1 MDYIRIKTT
10 RLQDY
15 KTTSIEVTELVEVP
29 IAHSSQLTVEDIKN
43 LLKDWIKLYPNSF
56 APDVEFKIY
65 QLEDGDIIIRLHED
79 LSSMAVALLVL
90 YFETT
95 VNSQQTASATQQLS
109 DIEAYITIDDTEVLL
124 KQNEGKRA
132 MIFCSQQ
139 DNKTTRQQG
148 SAAELVEATTIKDQN
163 TTAVRFLLEDNYVLD
178 YSFEKRPQPVKDSN
192 MTFEETE
199 FSLPEEYESVRVGDV
214 VKKKIDEIL
223 EDEGLTPKKMLMYI
237 LCAAIGLSIG
247 FLIVYFMGK

>member
-1 MDYIRIKTT
+1 MDYIRISSQ
-10 RLQDY
+10 RSAVSGQCMVA
-15 KTTSIEVTELVEVP
+15 EPVEVLT
-29 IAHSSQLTVEDIKN
+29 AHSSQLTAKEVKD

-90 YFETT
+90 YFNSMRQQDNKTT
-95 VNSQQTASATQQLS
+95 RQQDCLVAEFV
-109 DIEAYITIDDTEVLL
+109 EAFITIDDTEVLL

-132 MIFCSQQ
+132 MIFYSQK

-148 SAAELVEATTIKDQN
+148 SVAEPVEAPTS
-163 TTAVRFLLEDNYVLD
+163 VRFILEDNYVLD

-192 MTFEETE
+192 MTFEEAE
-199 FSLPEEYESVRVGDV
+199 FILPEEYESVVVGDV

-237 LCAAIGLSIG
+237 LCGAIGLSIG